1 MLGTTAIAAALTM
14 TTITS
19 CSSESDNIIEE
30 QPVVVTPQQEGVRI
44 TVSAGISDDDATTR
58 SEVGRNDA
66 GNRMLKFT
74 AGDRLY
80 VYGKINASTS
90 LAGYLDIDATTLSN
104 NDTQATFS
112 GTVKAY
118 DISSGTPSVIANYN
132 FGEGDPLALCTEQT
146 AKATLVHK
154 DINTAAISITEG
166 SDVSFDFSKMYADD
180 VETLM
185 KTCLPVTG
193 DYNGTS
199 FTIGCTYPIFNCI
212 FVGFTDTNSE
222 TVNLTYKTVTNH
234 PKVGSYSFHP
244 DSKGVGTIA
253 FVANTSTTVER
264 TYELT
269 FGPLLYNPPYGNI
282 LSKEM
287 ALTNKVYNVVRRYD
301 GSSWVSGTDLS
312 SITAD
317 YEAQNGDIL
326 TGTLASNVQ
335 ISIAN
340 GAEVVLYNAN
350 INGNGTLSGG
360 NAGITCEGDATIT
373 LCGDNKVKGFLSDY
387 PGIQAAKRGEGEG
400 EEYTLTIRGSGK
412 LEATGG
418 NNAAGIGSGFE
429 GSCGNI
435 TITGGT
441 VSATG
446 GNNAAGIGAGKGL
459 NKHQGAV
466 YSTCGNITISGG
478 TVTATGGQFS
488 AGIGTGCEYSTCGA
502 ISISTGVTSVIV
514 NKGEGSDNNI
524 GKGIS
529 KSDNYNTC
537 GTVTIGCTGFDTDG
551 NPIDGTV
558 YWDGSAYQNQ
568 GDTYL
573 KANQFVYPTSTP

>member
-58 SEVGRNDA
+58 SEVGRNNA

-80 VYGKINASTS
+80 VYGKIDASTS

-287 ALTNKVYNVVRRYD
+287 TLTNKVYNVVRRYD

-326 TGTLASNVQ
+326 TGTLGSNVQ
-335 ISIAN
+335 ISIADD
-340 GAEVVLYNAN
+340 AEVVLYNAN

-373 LCGDNKVKGFLSDY
+373 LCGDNKVKGFSSNY
-387 PGIQAAKRGEGEG
+387 PGIKAAKRDGEG

-418 NNAAGIGSGFE
+418 ENAAGIGAGE
-429 GSCGNI
+429 GGSCGNI

-441 VSATG
+441 VIATG
-446 GNNAAGIGAGKGL
+446 GNYA
-459 NKHQGAV
+459 
-466 YSTCGNITISGG
+466 
-478 TVTATGGQFS
+478 
-488 AGIGTGCEYSTCGA
+488 AGIGTGYSYSTCGA
-502 ISISTGVTSVIV
+502 ISISMGVTSVTV
-514 NKGEGSDNNI
+514 NKGNYSSNNI
-524 GKGIS
+524 GIGLVGTYT
-529 KSDNYNTC
+529 YNTC

-551 NPIDGTV
+551 NPIDGTA